1 MGTFSQKPK
10 KVLRGVVED
19 GYQRSRGWRVKMTG
33 GIFWFA
39 LASSADAQFKPGAA
53 VQALDT
59 VDADNKLR
67 ISHDISAG
75 GTIGESA

>member
-1 MGTFSQKPK
+1 
-10 KVLRGVVED
+10 
-19 GYQRSRGWRVKMTG
+19 MTG

-39 LASSADAQFKPGAA
+39 LASSADAQFKPGDA